1 MTDFLQLRVLTLN
14 CWGIPLPFPFGSAD
28 RKVRIKEIA
37 KELATGK
44 YDIVS
49 LQEIWS
55 ENDFNMI
62 HDAVRLVMPYSF
74 YFHNGYAG
82 SGVCVFSKGIILE
95 TLMHRYSLNGYVHH
109 IHRGDWF
116 GGKMVGL
123 CRIQFSGI
131 NINVYATHIHAEY
144 NHDEDVYLAHRVVQ
158 AFELGQF
165 MRNTMQNCEMA
176 ILMGDLNLRPT
187 DLGYDLIRHSA
198 SLKDAWLERSDD
210 YSPDGSCKQGLT
222 CDLKDNCY
230 TKASSS
236 GKRIDYIFY
245 WYEKRTLKVAV
256 DKCFPTLCR
265 IPNKPNLCYSDH
277 SAVYASLNIAR
288 NGERIEESNNREV
301 YEHLNNFANQLRY
314 ILPVVESG
322 LQKVKQNKAY
332 FLFRLFFSLALYIW
346 TVDVELHWPGITLPI
361 IIFRFLLTLSIGFF
375 FWYGLVCLS
384 SEEKALKMTISSM
397 HIHCVI
403 LLNFVQHC
411 HHFCPHCHHLQCGK
425 VYPKPFFALIY

>member
-210 YSPDGSCKQGLT
+210 
-222 CDLKDNCY
+222 
-230 TKASSS
+230 
-236 GKRIDYIFY
+236 
-245 WYEKRTLKVAV
+245 
-256 DKCFPTLCR
+256 
-265 IPNKPNLCYSDH
+265 
-277 SAVYASLNIAR
+277 
-288 NGERIEESNNREV
+288 
-301 YEHLNNFANQLRY
+301 
-314 ILPVVESG
+314 
-322 LQKVKQNKAY
+322 
-332 FLFRLFFSLALYIW
+332 
-346 TVDVELHWPGITLPI
+346 
-361 IIFRFLLTLSIGFF
+361 
-375 FWYGLVCLS
+375 
-384 SEEKALKMTISSM
+384 
-397 HIHCVI
+397 VI
-403 LLNFVQHC
+403 LLACIVHMDSGRGIALAG
-411 HHFCPHCHHLQCGK
+411 HHFTDNYISIFINFIDWILFLVWTGLSQFRRESVENDHIEHAYSVGTIFL
-425 VYPKPFFALIY
+425 L

>member
-1 MTDFLQLRVLTLN
+1 MDLNRLETKIALAIAAIVSSARESAKLNCLNGVYNKIFVTDIIEEFHMTDFLQLRVLTLN

-198 SLKDAWLERSDD
+198 SLKDAWL
-210 YSPDGSCKQGLT
+210 
-222 CDLKDNCY
+222 
-230 TKASSS
+230 
-236 GKRIDYIFY
+236 
-245 WYEKRTLKVAV
+245 
-256 DKCFPTLCR
+256 
-265 IPNKPNLCYSDH
+265 
-277 SAVYASLNIAR
+277 
-288 NGERIEESNNREV
+288 
-301 YEHLNNFANQLRY
+301 
-314 ILPVVESG
+314 
-322 LQKVKQNKAY
+322 
-332 FLFRLFFSLALYIW
+332 FFSLALYIW

-397 HIHCVI
+397 HIQLERFSCY
-403 LLNFVQHC
+403 NFFTKRKKRQISAV
-411 HHFCPHCHHLQCGK
+411 
-425 VYPKPFFALIY
+425 

>member
-14 CWGIPLPFPFGSAD
+14 CWGIPLPFPFGSTD

-55 ENDFNMI
+55 ENDFNI
-62 HDAVRLVMPYSF
+62 IRNAVRLVMPYSF

-165 MRNTMQNCEMA
+165 MRNTMQNCEMS

-222 CDLKDNCY
+222 CELKDNCY
-230 TKASSS
+230 TKASSSSSS

-245 WYEKRTLKVAV
+245 WYEKRTLKVAI

-288 NGERIEESNNREV
+288 NGERIEESNSREV
-301 YEHLNNFANQLRY
+301 YEHLINFANQLRY

-322 LQKVKQNKAY
+322 LQKVTLLACIVHMDSGRGIALAKHHFTDNYISIFINFIDWILFLVWTGLSKFRRESVENDHIKHAY
-332 FLFRLFFSLALYIW
+332 SIG
-346 TVDVELHWPGITLPI
+346 TI
-361 IIFRFLLTLSIGFF
+361 FLL
-375 FWYGLVCLS
+375 
-384 SEEKALKMTISSM
+384 
-397 HIHCVI
+397 
-403 LLNFVQHC
+403 
-411 HHFCPHCHHLQCGK
+411 
-425 VYPKPFFALIY
+425 